1 MSDVHGPRHLARAP
15 THPGAWS
22 TPLSSPSRWACWP
35 SSSAP
40 STTRWSGST
49 RTSSTPRPT
58 THGPTPGSES
68 VVETWEMLS
77 QPWVMYLL
85 LGLPVSLYVWFA
97 RDLRTRAWWA
107 LATMAAGWGLAALL
121 KLLVGRARPEIDDPV
136 AQHVGYSFP
145 SGHAT
150 NNAIVVT
157 VAILL
162 VWNLVE
168 WRASAASGRPRFG
181 LGGRDVCRP
190 ALRRRPLPVRR
201 HGRRPARVRAR
212 GCLVRGLRGL
222 APASSDR
229 GYDEMDQTDP
239 SASSRRSQHQARRAA
254 TEPLTMATTTSLM
267 WCMPR

>member
-1 MSDVHGPRHLARAP
+1 MSDVLDPTVSRGRRLTRAIAYAVVVAVPLGVLAFLVRTQYDPLVRFDQGVIDAATDYTRAHPRFE
-15 THPGAWS
+15 
-22 TPLSSPSRWACWP
+22 
-35 SSSAP
+35 
-40 STTRWSGST
+40 SG
-49 RTSSTPRPT
+49 
-58 THGPTPGSES
+58 
-68 VVETWEMLS
+68 VEAWEMLS

-162 VWNLVE
+162 VWNIVEGVHRRLLVVLGSV
-168 WRASAASGRPRFG
+168 WVVVTCADRLFAGAHFLSDVAAGVLLGCGLAAASYAGYVGWRPPTPTAG
-181 LGGRDVCRP
+181 TADG
-190 ALRRRPLPVRR
+190 
-201 HGRRPARVRAR
+201 
-212 GCLVRGLRGL
+212 
-222 APASSDR
+222 SD
-229 GYDEMDQTDP
+229 
-239 SASSRRSQHQARRAA
+239 
-254 TEPLTMATTTSLM
+254 
-267 WCMPR
+267 